1 MSQAQ
6 TRRDSFIVF
15 IYSGYRNTYC
25 TRCWI
30 MWNLHCLRF
39 DWHEITPYTTDSMIC
54 LTNVLDAPKIQDCF
68 KTARIPHLTEPWR
81 RILNSNG
88 NLLVKQFEPKKE
100 SLFKEKRVSGLEIL
114 DGSLASASC
123 RKCVLPQVRPAGN
136 YHQTVIP
143 NIVSNE
149 STGFSLDCIT
159 RFNTCIL
166 GLQSGWCIWWNVE
179 CSPFGLSMLFRLKKG
194 RFNIN

>member
-39 DWHEITPYTTDSMIC
+39 DWHEITPYITNNSMIS

-81 RILNSNG
+81 RKLNSNG

-114 DGSLASASC
+114 DGSLVRPAVSASC
-123 RKCVLPQVRPAGN
+123 RKCVLLE
-136 YHQTVIP
+136 I
-143 NIVSNE
+143 IIK
-149 STGFSLDCIT
+149 L
-159 RFNTCIL
+159 
-166 GLQSGWCIWWNVE
+166 
-179 CSPFGLSMLFRLKKG
+179 
-194 RFNIN
+194 